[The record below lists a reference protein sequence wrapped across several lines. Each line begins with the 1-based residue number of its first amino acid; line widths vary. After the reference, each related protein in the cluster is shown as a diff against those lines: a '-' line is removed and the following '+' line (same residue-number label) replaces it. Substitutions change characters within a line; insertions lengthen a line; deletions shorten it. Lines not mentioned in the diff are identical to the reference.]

1 MYKIAY
7 TGFPVLARFVGL
19 SSTVMCLQEVQTR
32 TGTSQTP
39 ERLKG
44 DQCDTVLIACS
55 KAELKTPSPKIP

>member
-44 DQCDTVLIACS
+44 DQCDTVLIACHS
-55 KAELKTPSPKIP
+55 